1 MLTNVS
7 RSRITQV
14 YAVLFLILSALTWQ
28 FRASVAPHVA
38 FIPAHTFVGEHA
50 FWNLVTGAFVEISP
64 IKWVLDFVSLLALG
78 PAVQASIGAKN
89 MLLLTAIAVACSA
102 LTTLI
107 LSLFWVALLGG
118 YRVLYTPLPMST
130 ALLGALAVAYV
141 RSVGTIEVLPL
152 PAAAR
157 SVLPGTWSMRAVL
170 PLNLGLA
177 VLGQLAGATWNGP
190 IAALGIAYGWMY
202 IRFFLVTPST
212 AIEGVRGDRGADFEF
227 HMLWP
232 LSVQPVVKALAMP
245 VRMACGGLPCFA
257 PAFALV
263 LGEDDDA
270 AAHPAGPAL
279 FPTPLR
285 HAAASARQ
293 FLGSNMPGTAGSRVV
308 VHPGAAY
315 GAGRGGAPG
324 ARAQHAAPD
333 PVAERRRAR
342 ALKLL
347 DQRLAAMAGP
357 GVGVALDAGAD
368 SPAKSLHSEMEA
380 AAAAPPAAQS
390 SAPSKPAASAES
402 AQLPTADHEAKK

>member
-1 MLTNVS
+1 ML
-7 RSRITQV
+7 
-14 YAVLFLILSALTWQ
+14 AWQ
-28 FRASVAPHVA
+28 FRASVAAHVA

-50 FWNLVTGAFVEISP
+50 FWNLVTGAFVETSP
-64 IKWVLDFVSLLALG
+64 LKWALDFVSLLALG

-89 MLLLTAIAVACSA
+89 MLLLTAVAVACSA
-102 LTTLI
+102 VTTLI

-141 RSVGTIEVLPL
+141 RSVGATETLPL

-157 SVLPGTWSMRAVL
+157 SVLSGAWSMRTVL

-202 IRFFLVTPST
+202 LRFFLVTPST

-227 HMLWP
+227 HVLWP
-232 LSVQPVVKALAMP
+232 LSVQPFVRALAAP
-245 VRMACGGLPCFA
+245 VRVACGGLPCFA

-270 AAHPAGPAL
+270 SAHPAGPAL

-293 FLGSNMPGTAGSRVV
+293 LLGASTPSTAGSRVV
-308 VHPGAAY
+308 VHPGAAH

-357 GVGVALDAGAD
+357 GVSAAANAEAG

-380 AAAAPPAAQS
+380 AAAAPALAPP
-390 SAPSKPAASAES
+390 SALSKPAASPEPSRPPA
-402 AQLPTADHEAKK
+402 ADREAKK